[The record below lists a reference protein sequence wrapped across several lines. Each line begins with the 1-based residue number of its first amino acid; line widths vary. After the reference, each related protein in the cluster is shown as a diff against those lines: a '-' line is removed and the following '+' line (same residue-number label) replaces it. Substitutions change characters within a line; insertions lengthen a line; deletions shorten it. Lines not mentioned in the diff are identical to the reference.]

1 VSLDQYPELR
11 ERSRLLGLARLGV
24 DRLAERSYL
33 TEIVESAA
41 ERAGTPFAV
50 VTVLLNGAQVFLAG
64 SGPIPEWIGEAGGT
78 PIEWS
83 FCLPMLRTR
92 AGWFVND
99 FAADPEYR
107 DNPLVTVEGVRSY
120 VAAPLIASDGLVL
133 GGLCALDV
141 RPRDFGPGQLGEL
154 QSLADEAVR
163 RIEADAEPDIMVP

>member
-1 VSLDQYPELR
+1 MSLDPYPELR
-11 ERSRLLGLARLGV
+11 ERQRLIGLARLGV
-24 DRLAERSYL
+24 DRVVERPYL

-64 SGPIPEWIGEAGGT
+64 RGPIPPWIGEAGGT
-78 PIEWS
+78 PIEWA

-92 AGWFVND
+92 AAWSVSD
-99 FAADPEYR
+99 FTADPKYR

-120 VAAPLIASDGLVL
+120 IAAPLIAGDGLVL

-141 RPRDFGPGQLGEL
+141 RPREFAPEQLGEL

-163 RIEADAEPDIMVP
+163 RIEAAAEPDIMVP